1 MMLGLKLLSAPQRVP
16 GCCSCPHGPRWEA
29 LHGSDAGPGLQLGP
43 DRLILQHLPETS
55 HDRGQVKGQPPL
67 QRLLTLLSRP
77 LVSLI
82 CSWVL
87 QEAKKVSIDQD
98 LKALL
103 CEAPGRCVPYAVVE
117 GEGAARCR
125 CCVPDAL

>member
-1 MMLGLKLLSAPQRVP
+1 MLLSAPQSVP

-43 DRLILQHLPETS
+43 DSLILQHLQETS
-55 HDRGQVKGQPPL
+55 HDRGQIKGQPPL
-67 QRLLTLLSRP
+67 QQLLKLLSRP
-77 LVSLI
+77 LI
-82 CSWVL
+82 CSSVL

-98 LKALL
+98 LKGLL

-117 GEGAARCR
+117 GEGHVRCR
-125 CCVPDAL
+125 CSVPNTF